1 MFAIEPV
8 SGALGGLVKD
18 IDLCQPLKDNEIA
31 FLKEALHKYQVLFF
45 RDQPFDPDQHVR
57 LARYFGDLQSHAAYD
72 HVEGFPELTILENDL
87 ARPPKIEKWHSDM
100 TFRPCP
106 PIGSI
111 LHAIVIPGKGG
122 DTMFS
127 SMSAA
132 FEALSQKMQSFL
144 SELIAIHDFSHGFK
158 ESIAEPG
165 GRDRLQQMIEDNPPV
180 EHPVVRVH
188 PETNK
193 KGLYVNS
200 LFTLRIKDMRESESR
215 ALLDFLFEHVALPE
229 FTCRFKWETNSV
241 AFWDNRHT
249 QHKPVNDYWPGERRM
264 QRITIEDG
272 QRPF

>member
-1 MFAIEPV
+1 
-8 SGALGGLVKD
+8 
-18 IDLCQPLKDNEIA
+18 
-31 FLKEALHKYQVLFF
+31 
-45 RDQPFDPDQHVR
+45 
-57 LARYFGDLQSHAAYD
+57 
-72 HVEGFPELTILENDL
+72 
-87 ARPPKIEKWHSDM
+87 
-100 TFRPCP
+100 
-106 PIGSI
+106 
-111 LHAIVIPGKGG
+111 
-122 DTMFS
+122 MFS

-158 ESIAEPG
+158 ESIAELG

-215 ALLDFLFEHVALPE
+215 ALLDFLFEHIALPE
-229 FTCRFKWETNSV
+229 FTCRFKWGINSV